1 MLNAKVESDYMGFPP
16 EMLARHIGP
25 AVMVADLL
33 VEIDHELRVTGG
45 PGSVRRFQK
54 EWLRLAATVDSLDEF
69 TGRLPSL
76 VRRLAALP
84 RARDPAGCPRV
95 AVTGDFFTR
104 FSPFFIEGVRDVY
117 AARGIILK
125 PVDLADLVLY
135 GADDGVAGTAHAWGM
150 KPGNP
155 ALAKACTRI
164 FEPDGKEYLQRWM
177 AYQAQRRIEQYYRGI
192 FREGGWLV
200 AGDNEVATLFDR
212 AAERVSP
219 AIFAETIPAVGK
231 GIGAAA
237 EGYGGTRLIGPFKC
251 LPYRI
256 AEAIL
261 APLSQRQGIPMLTYE
276 SDGYAVAP
284 AVLRQEEVHIQQV
297 LECAARRRARAGTE
311 AGGAYGAKA
320 SSSAV

>member
-1 MLNAKVESDYMGFPP
+1 MGFPT
-16 EMLARHIGP
+16 ETLARHIGP
-25 AVMVADLL
+25 AIILADLL
-33 VEIDHELRVTGG
+33 VEIDHVLRVAGG

-54 EWLRLAATVDSLDEF
+54 EWLRFAATVDSLDEF
-69 TGRLPSL
+69 NFRLPSL

-84 RARDPAGCPRV
+84 RVCDPAGCPRV
-95 AVTGDFFTR
+95 VVTGDFFTR

-135 GADDGVAGTAHAWGM
+135 GAYDGVAGTAHTWGM
-150 KPGNP
+150 KPGHL
-155 ALAKACTRI
+155 AFAKACTRI
-164 FEPDGKEYLQRWM
+164 FQPDGKEYLQRWM
-177 AYQAQRRIEQYYRGI
+177 AYQTQRRTEQYYRGI
-192 FREGGWLV
+192 FRESGWLV
-200 AGDNEVATLFDR
+200 AGDNDVATLFDR
-212 AAERVSP
+212 AAEHVSP
-219 AIFAETIPAVGK
+219 TIFGETIPAVGK

-237 EGYGGTRLIGPFKC
+237 EGYDGTLLIGPFNC

-284 AVLRQEEVHIQQV
+284 AVLRQVEVHIQQV
-297 LECAARRRARAGTE
+297 LECAARRRAGAET
-311 AGGAYGAKA
+311 GGAYGAKA
-320 SSSAV
+320 SSSGV